1 MRENHV
7 GGYTRVGLEEGDE
20 TCCAG
25 LSIYSAAWPLLQ
37 EYPGHEFQS
46 GLKYRAE
53 LISPEEEVLWKRA
66 ASIGG
71 SIYNFSSA
79 KIYIQIGKALLE
91 VGK

>member
-1 MRENHV
+1 VLR
-7 GGYTRVGLEEGDE
+7 RAFD
-20 TCCAG
+20 
-25 LSIYSAAWPLLQ
+25 LLR
-37 EYPGHEFQS
+37 S
-46 GLKYRAE
+46 
-53 LISPEEEVLWKRA
+53 V